1 MSLPIIREITIF
13 TKVDLQRVDIENL
26 QKKVNFKDNNEL
38 RNVKLWGVQT
48 YYKYLYSKTPDLI
61 IYDSGAF
68 TNDPDFQLP
77 IIEQK
82 YFQQSFLNL
91 YDINNDNFL
100 KDAPLPIFQ
109 TIENSQNESFQPL
122 PRVERDSTIVE
133 KDHKIFTGQLFDL
146 QNSSVSIIFPDN
158 DIPDPSIFVIPI
170 TFQYSRID
178 LDANKNLLKK

>member
-13 TKVDLQRVDIENL
+13 TKVDIQRIDIDNL

-48 YYKYLYSKTPDLI
+48 YYKYLYSKMPELI

-68 TNDPDFQLP
+68 TNDPDYQLP
-77 IIEQK
+77 IIEKK

-109 TIENSQNESFQPL
+109 TIENSQNESFIPAK
-122 PRVERDSTIVE
+122 VYRDSTIVE

-158 DIPDPSIFVIPI
+158 EIPDPSTFVIPI
-170 TFQYSRID
+170 TFYYSRIE
-178 LDANKNLLKK
+178 LDANTNILKK

>member
-13 TKVDLQRVDIENL
+13 TKVNL
-26 QKKVNFKDNNEL
+26 EKIDTLFQQKKINFQDNNEL
-38 RNVKLWGVQT
+38 RNVRLWGVQS
-48 YYKYLYSKTPDLI
+48 YYYYDYNKSIPTINYFSGQIKT
-61 IYDSGAF
+61 
-68 TNDPDFQLP
+68 DPNYNLP
-77 IIEQK
+77 IVRK
-82 YFQQSFLNL
+82 KFFQQTFLNL

-109 TIENSQNESFQPL
+109 TIENSQEEFDDVDVF
-122 PRVERDSTIVE
+122 REETIVE

-146 QNSSVSIIFPDN
+146 QNSSLSMIFPDEKYPN
-158 DIPDPSIFVIPI
+158 PSTFVIPL

>member
-13 TKVDLQRVDIENL
+13 TKVDLQKIDIRNL

-61 IYDSGAF
+61 TYDSGAF
-68 TNDPDFQLP
+68 TNDPDYQLS
-77 IIEQK
+77 IIEKK

-100 KDAPLPIFQ
+100 KDAPLTIFQ
-109 TIENSQNESFQPL
+109 TIENSQDENIIL
-122 PRVERDSTIVE
+122 PHINRESTIVE

-146 QNSSVSIIFPDN
+146 QNSSITIIYPDGKFPD
-158 DIPDPSIFVIPI
+158 PLTFVIPI